1 MLSYANG
8 VLTLSGTA
16 RAATQQSTLD
26 PDTTRFR
33 SDPTKGGSEPTRTL
47 SWQVHD
53 ANTIVGENTAGDTST
68 RSEER
73 RVGKEC
79 RAGRTRYHKKKKDTI
94 VPEGSMMENEREP
107 VNGDTVESDGCI
119 V

>member
-53 ANTIVGENTAGDTST
+53 ANTIAGENTAGDTST
-68 RSEER
+68 INVTHAPPSI
-73 RVGKEC
+73 GG
-79 RAGRTRYHKKKKDTI
+79 AGNTVTYIEKQPPIVLDGGLTVSDTDTI
-94 VPEGSMMENEREP
+94 TGT
-107 VNGDTVESDGCI
+107 TVTITG
-119 V
+119 